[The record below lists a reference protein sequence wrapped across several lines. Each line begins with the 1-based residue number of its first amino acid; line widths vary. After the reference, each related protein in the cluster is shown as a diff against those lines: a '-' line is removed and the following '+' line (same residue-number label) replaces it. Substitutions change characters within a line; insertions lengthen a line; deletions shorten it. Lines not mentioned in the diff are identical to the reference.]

1 MKLLLAL
8 FAIIVL
14 LSCSSRLVS
23 NATPP
28 MATPLSPTPVPSAAI
43 PPDRVFVNEV
53 YHRLTVDDT
62 IPDAGRQAII
72 NLFMKKP
79 TALFPDNTGLVL
91 VYEIPTV
98 PPTQEE
104 TTQAAV
110 MLVGTAVGVAAD
122 LGIALS
128 GVEVIFYAKSTPFIG
143 FRAKPPWGLENVEA
157 APLAEE
163 LRKKM
168 EEKSGTPTPKPTLPL
183 SGG

>member
-1 MKLLLAL
+1 MKPVLAI
-8 FAIIVL
+8 FAITVL
-14 LSCSSRLVS
+14 LSCSTSRPVS

-28 MATPLSPTPVPSAAI
+28 KVPTPIPSAVM
-43 PPDRVFVNEV
+43 PPDRAFVNEV

-128 GVEVIFYAKSTPFIG
+128 GVEVIFYTNTTPFIG

-163 LRKKM
+163 LKKKM
-168 EEKSGTPTPKPTLPL
+168 EEKLGIPAPKPTLPL